1 MASSLDALSFQKTSK
16 NDEEISADGDNDRYE
31 IDKDIVG
38 NVKLIIKKADKAAEG
53 KYACRIVGREKEK
66 NCFTKS
72 EFVLKGTRGGC
83 TLHPLG
89 MEHAAIFIILLL

>member
-1 MASSLDALSFQKTSK
+1 LKD
-16 NDEEISADGDNDRYE
+16 DEELSPDENERYE

-38 NVKLIIKKADKAAEG
+38 NVKLTIKKADKGAEG

-72 EFVLKGTRGGC
+72 EFVLKGTFGGK
-83 TLHPLG
+83 TPAWSMQLPTY
-89 MEHAAIFIILLL
+89 LLQHLLFSS

>member
-1 MASSLDALSFQKTSK
+1 MASSLDTLSFQKTSK
-16 NDEEISADGDNDRYE
+16 NDEEISADDDDRYE

-83 TLHPLG
+83 TLHCTPSAWS
-89 MEHAAIFIILLL
+89 MLLSS